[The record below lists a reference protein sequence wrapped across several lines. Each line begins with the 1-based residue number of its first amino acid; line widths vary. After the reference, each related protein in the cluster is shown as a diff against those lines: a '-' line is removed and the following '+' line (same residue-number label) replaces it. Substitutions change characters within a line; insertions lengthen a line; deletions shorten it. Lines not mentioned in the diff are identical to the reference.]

1 MRAPGPAQPRIA
13 RRRHRQHVHHP
24 VPTTGQAMK
33 TEKEEAVPTFSLR
46 GKYTGEGAGSSEAPV
61 PGSVGTA
68 VQELRPLKRRPG
80 PGKHYQC
87 SSYGCRLAFPSMQ
100 ELIDHHKVHY
110 RPTLSLEGKTFQ
122 CPTLGCTETFPSMQ
136 DLMAHMKVHYKPNR
150 YFKCENCMLRFRTHR
165 SLFKHLHVCS
175 DSASSPTPPPKA
187 DKPIPPA
194 TSALEK
200 DPPAKPPEGLPKLP
214 SVIRPLEKEAVV
226 PGADAAPVPSSLP
239 ELPGSL
245 EALPL
250 VSPAPH
256 PFPLLE
262 PGLFGPSSLTRFS
275 GPPPSSVPGPFV
287 SYVHPSPYS
296 LPQPAAQHRLRPYA
310 PGHGPPVSNAVW
322 KKSQGVS
329 VSPLLPCFGSGVTPG
344 HSSNSRI
351 VWEHTRGRYTC
362 MQCPYS
368 SASREE
374 MTLHIE
380 DHRKNPPPPG
390 RMDTEMDFGVGLAS
404 FHTKLTPEMENSLY
418 SQL

>member
-1 MRAPGPAQPRIA
+1 
-13 RRRHRQHVHHP
+13 
-24 VPTTGQAMK
+24 MK
-33 TEKEEAVPTFSLR
+33 TEKEESVPTFSLR
-46 GKYTGEGAGSSEAPV
+46 GKYTGEGAGSSEVAVPSGAV
-61 PGSVGTA
+61 PGSGGTPA
-68 VQELRPLKRRPG
+68 QELRPLKRRPV

-87 SSYGCRLAFPSMQ
+87 SSYGCKLAFPSMQ
-100 ELIDHHKVHY
+100 ELMDHLKVHY
-110 RPTLSLEGKTFQ
+110 RPTQSLEGKTFQ

-187 DKPIPPA
+187 DKPLPPA

-214 SVIRPLEKEAVV
+214 SVIRPLEKEAIV
-226 PGADAAPVPSSLP
+226 PGADTAPVPSSLP

-275 GPPPSSVPGPFV
+275 GPPPSSVPGPFL

-296 LPQPAAQHRLRPYA
+296 LPQPAAQHRLRPYV
-310 PGHGPPVSNAVW
+310 PGHGPPISNAVW
-322 KKSQGVS
+322 KKSQ
-329 VSPLLPCFGSGVTPG
+329 G